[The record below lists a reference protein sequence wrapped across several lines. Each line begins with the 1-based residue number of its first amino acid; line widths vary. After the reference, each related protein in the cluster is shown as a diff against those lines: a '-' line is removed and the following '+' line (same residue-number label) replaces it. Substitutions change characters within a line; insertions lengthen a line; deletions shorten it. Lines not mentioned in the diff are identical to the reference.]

1 MILIKKILF
10 NSSGFQ
16 KKNASFRFIYEST
29 SSDNIHF
36 NAIFK
41 IKFFISLLYTYVRN
55 MAMHDIICHLREIRP
70 PSTLL

>member
-1 MILIKKILF
+1 MILKKNILF

-16 KKNASFRFIYEST
+16 KKNASFRFIYKIY

-41 IKFFISLLYTYVRN
+41 IKFFISLLYT
-55 MAMHDIICHLREIRP
+55 
-70 PSTLL
+70 